1 MSVEVIEAMAVRHE
15 GNVAGRAEVEEER
28 EGPLEKVIVPAKILL
43 RLLLLQSF
51 SLVIQVVG
59 VVVVLPVMDPLS
71 D

>member
-1 MSVEVIEAMAVRHE
+1 MAVRHE
-15 GNVAGRAEVEEER
+15 GNVAGKAEE

-43 RLLLLQSF
+43 RLLLQSF

-59 VVVVLPVMDPLS
+59 VVVVLPVMDHLS